1 MTLSNQT
8 AVNVQEKSS
17 MIWGIFD
24 LIRDYYKSH
33 ERGSIRYFGGA
44 L

>member
-1 MTLSNQT
+1 
-8 AVNVQEKSS
+8 
-17 MIWGIFD
+17 MIGGIFD

-33 ERGSIRYFGGA
+33 ERGSIGCSGGM